1 MTQEEHPPLD
11 RRRHPFRADLAA
23 SHLKD
28 RVTAER
34 YVAGTPHVVIS
45 GRAPLRAEPAPPRP
59 LDSELLFGEAFDVY
73 DRRDGWAWGQCGT
86 DGYVGWVPAAALA
99 PVHAAPTHAPA
110 THMLAARYSFLFPA
124 PDVKAPTLDTLPM
137 GARLAV
143 AADHG
148 RFLELADG
156 RGFIFADHAVPLSA
170 WGQAPDPVAVAESL
184 LGVPYLWGGRTALGI
199 DCSGLIQLCLAAAGI
214 RAPRDSDMQREE
226 LGERIDGP
234 PRRGDIACFPGHVAF
249 MRDESHVVHATANSL
264 NVCIEMLDAVS
275 IRADPT
281 RAQGLL
287 CFKRISS

>member
-1 MTQEEHPPLD
+1 MTQEQCPPLD
-11 RRRHPFRADLAA
+11 PRRHPFRPDLAA
-23 SHLKD
+23 LHLKG
-28 RVTAER
+28 RAKAER

-45 GRAPLRAEPAPPRP
+45 GRAPLRAEPDPARP
-59 LDSELLFGEAFDVY
+59 LDSESLFGEAFDVY

-86 DGYVGWVPAAALA
+86 DGYVGWVAATALA
-99 PVHAAPTHAPA
+99 PAQAPA
-110 THMLAARYSFLFPA
+110 THMIAARYSFLFPA

-148 RFLELADG
+148 RFLELTDG
-156 RGFIFADHAVPLSA
+156 RGFVFASHAVPLSA
-170 WGQAPDPVAVAESL
+170 WGRAADPVAVAESL

-214 RAPRDSDMQREE
+214 CAPRDSDMQREE

-264 NVCIEMLDAVS
+264 NVCIEKLDAVS
-275 IRADPT
+275 LRADPT

>member
-1 MTQEEHPPLD
+1 MTPDHPPLD
-11 RRRHPFRADLAA
+11 RRRHPFRPDLAA
-23 SHLKD
+23 LHLKG

-34 YVAGTPHVVIS
+34 YVAGEPHVVVS
-45 GRAPLRAEPAPPRP
+45 GRAPLRAEPDPARP

-99 PVHAAPTHAPA
+99 RGDGAT
-110 THMLAARYSFLFPA
+110 THMLCARYSFLFPA
-124 PDVKAPTLDTLPM
+124 PDIKAPALDTLPM

-156 RGFIFADHAVPLSA
+156 RGFIFAGHAVSLSA

-184 LGVPYLWGGRTALGI
+184 LGVPYLWGGRTPLGI
-199 DCSGLIQLCLAAAGI
+199 DCSGLAQLCLAAAGI
-214 RAPRDSDMQREE
+214 CAPRDSDMQREE
-226 LGERIDGP
+226 LGDRIDGP

-249 MRDESHVVHATANSL
+249 MRDESHVIHATAHSL
-264 NVCIEMLDAVS
+264 SVCIERLDAVS
-275 IRADPT
+275 SRADPT

-287 CFKRISS
+287 CFRRVSS